1 MILAIGRRESDS
13 SPASS
18 LVNFCPARMP
28 LNMRIVEPEFPQS
41 SVALGVCNCSPRP
54 WITTEAPFLSHST
67 PSARRHPRVLAQSA
81 PVEKFSSLVLPS
93 AIAPSMAYRCEMDL
107 SPGRRMDPE
116 IVFAGR
122 IRTDFPCDICF
133 STITELD
140 CPGAVVRS
148 LITPPSAASFASFA
162 KVDSAH
168 RQIECPRPRCG
179 DFAKLFSWIEL
190 PR

>member
-1 MILAIGRRESDS
+1 MMRNIGRRESDS
-13 SPASS
+13 SPVSS
-18 LVNFCPARMP
+18 LKNSCPARMP
-28 LNMRIVEPEFPQS
+28 LNMRMVDPEFPQS
-41 SVALGVCNCSPRP
+41 SAPLGACNVAPRP
-54 WITTEAPFLSHST
+54 SITTDPLLRCHFT
-67 PSARRHPRVLAQSA
+67 PKARRHPRVLAQSA
-81 PVEKFSSLVLPS
+81 PVEKFSSLVVPS
-93 AIAPSMAYRCEMDL
+93 AIAPIMAYRCEMDL